1 MGEMWTSTHNF
12 CIELNENFYE
22 FSLLYQYL
30 VCLIKPLDHHVS
42 KMYFQFRTRLNYNSL
57 DYFWGRGVDEFKNR
71 DVRIRI

>member
-1 MGEMWTSTHNF
+1 MVDGGGGGGGESVGEMWTSTHNF

-42 KMYFQFRTRLNYNSL
+42 KMYFQFRTRLNCGLFLGEGS
-57 DYFWGRGVDEFKNR
+57 G
-71 DVRIRI
+71 